1 MKEADIV
8 RKIIAWLKNNDFWAV
23 KMHGG
28 PFQIMGLPDV
38 LAIKDGRAFWFEVKT
53 PRGVPTS
60 VQLYVM
66 KQLRKHGC
74 VAEVVRSVS
83 DVVSV
88 MEQRLDQHSTSD

>member
-8 RKIIAWLKNNDFWAV
+8 RKIIAWLKNNEFWAV

-28 PFQIMGLPDV
+28 PFQIMGIPDI
-38 LAIKDGRAFWFEVKT
+38 LAIKGGRAYWFEVKT
-53 PRGVPTS
+53 HRGVPTK

-83 DVVSV
+83 DVVLV
-88 MEQRLDQHSTSD
+88 MEQRLDKHTTGG